1 MNADVQATL
10 IFKITEYQVS
20 SEEFLFNLNGRE
32 EDYIF
37 HSAKLEEFLPSVE
50 DKQYLFEGVFYMDST
65 IQHYKRSIYTF
76 WDFLGDVGG
85 LTSILQ

>member
-1 MNADVQATL
+1 M
-10 IFKITEYQVS
+10 
-20 SEEFLFNLNGRE
+20 FNLNGRE

-37 HSAKLEEFLPSVE
+37 YSAILEQSLSSVE
-50 DKQYLFEGVFYMDST
+50 DQQYLFEGVFYMDGT
-65 IQHYKRSIYTF
+65 VQRYKRSIYTF